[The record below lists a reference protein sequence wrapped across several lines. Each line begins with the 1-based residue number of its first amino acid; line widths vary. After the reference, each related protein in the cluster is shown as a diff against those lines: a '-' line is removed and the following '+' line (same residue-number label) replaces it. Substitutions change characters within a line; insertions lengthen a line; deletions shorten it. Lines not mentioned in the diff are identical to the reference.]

1 MEVVKKSVM
10 ALVGRMALGLEIG
23 FLFFVA
29 LVVAGKSILEWW
41 QVILLFVLAIILIV
55 GIAMG
60 LPRTWAVTAAWIVQI
75 GILALWYVEP
85 IMAIVGLGF
94 VGLWAY
100 AWYKGRQID
109 RVNNRD

>member
-1 MEVVKKSVM
+1 MKKSVM

-41 QVILLFVLAIILIV
+41 QVIALFVLATVIIAI
-55 GIAMG
+55 IAAR
-60 LPRTWAVTAAWIVQI
+60 LPKAWAVVAAWIVQLS
-75 GILALWYVEP
+75 ILSLWFVEP

-100 AWYKGRQID
+100 AWHKGRQID